1 MKQTKRLLYILLV
14 MLLTGTAIAQAQTF
28 TLQGKVADKDGNPIE
43 LASVSVFSQG
53 KLVMTNLKGEFNM
66 TLQSEDS
73 VKVRFAMVGYKTKN
87 ARTSSPPRQA
97 NAAHTARRRQP
108 SG

>member
-1 MKQTKRLLYILLV
+1 

-73 VKVRFAMVGYKTKN
+73 VKVRFAMVGYKTKT
-87 ARTSSPPRQA
+87 RVLHHPRG
-97 NAAHTARRRQP
+97 N
-108 SG
+108 S